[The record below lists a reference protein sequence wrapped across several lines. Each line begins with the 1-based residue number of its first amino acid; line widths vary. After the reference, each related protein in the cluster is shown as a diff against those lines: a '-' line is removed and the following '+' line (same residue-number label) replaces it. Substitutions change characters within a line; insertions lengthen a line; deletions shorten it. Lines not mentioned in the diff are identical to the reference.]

1 VSDALDAFGDGDVAW
16 TGGRFLPAT
25 ALALPVGD
33 AGFVLGATVTEQLRT
48 FDGRLFLVADH
59 LARLADSLTVVGI
72 DPGIDGGTL
81 AAAAE
86 RVARHNHARARVTDP
101 GQPGPDLGL
110 VIFVTPGDLPAQHEG
125 HGSPPRIVIHTFPLA
140 FRLWAYGYEQGV
152 ALRSVTTQQVPDGC
166 WPIHAKVRSRL
177 HYHLAD
183 RQAQAAEPAA
193 RAVLAHADGRIS
205 ETSTANI
212 AIVGGDSIVTPP
224 ATDALPGVSLRHA
237 RRLAISTGIRWKE
250 QSLSAADL
258 TAADEIL
265 LTSTPSCIL
274 PATRFNGLPVG
285 TGRPGPVFQRLL
297 AAWSAE
303 AGLDIAAQARRHT
316 DGGLARHSDGGL
328 ARHSDGGLAR
338 HSDGGLARHSDGGLA
353 RHATMVDPA
362 AEPSS

>member
-1 VSDALDAFGDGDVAW
+1 VSDVIDHFGDGDVAW
-16 TGGRFLPAT
+16 TSGRFLPA
-25 ALALPVGD
+25 AMLSLPVGD
-33 AGFVLGATVTEQLRT
+33 AGFVLGATVAEQLRT

-86 RVARHNHARARVTDP
+86 RVARHNHARARVTHP

-140 FRLWAYGYEQGV
+140 FGLWADGYEQGV

-205 ETSTANI
+205 ETSTANV
-212 AIVGGDSIVTPP
+212 AIVAGGSIVTPP

-237 RRLAISTGIRWKE
+237 RRLAAATGTRWE
-250 QSLSAADL
+250 ERSLTLADL
-258 TAADEIL
+258 ARADEIL

-274 PATRFNGLPVG
+274 PATRLDGLPVG

-297 AAWSAE
+297 VAWSADV
-303 AGLDIAAQARRHT
+303 GLDIAAQAREHAA
-316 DGGLARHSDGGL
+316 GGLAQHAPRI
-328 ARHSDGGLAR
+328 
-338 HSDGGLARHSDGGLA
+338 
-353 RHATMVDPA
+353 RHAEV
-362 AEPSS
+362 SK